1 MFHTWNPLT
10 LDGGQLPGRLRLG
23 ALDPGAPPYP
33 PPTPIPSSVSFVFL
47 TLTTSLML
55 SAVTFCTSCIS
66 LATLR
71 HSAEIRGASSSV
83 NQCRTWSYFFSCV
96 SVTILELKKKRGR
109 KNELSRRRLEKG
121 EGAHSTPWELW
132 DMKNLAT
139 PCDASR

>member
-1 MFHTWNPLT
+1 M
-10 LDGGQLPGRLRLG
+10 
-23 ALDPGAPPYP
+23 
-33 PPTPIPSSVSFVFL
+33 FL

-121 EGAHSTPWELW
+121 EGGALDALGVVGHEELG
-132 DMKNLAT
+132 
-139 PCDASR
+139 DAVRREPVPRLGYYKSFVQLQPFGTLFGPRNRYREGKKH